1 MRHACPRPPAT
12 PSHLRVRSRWCVAGS
27 PAGALLAMT
36 MLAACN
42 APTPPPT
49 DRPPEP
55 QATQLRDGI
64 QAPLERASAVEADV
78 QEAADRQRAAI
89 DAAGG

>member
-1 MRHACPRPPAT
+1 MRHARSLPPT
-12 PSHLRVRSRWCVAGS
+12 LSHLRPRGSWRTLGS
-27 PAGALLAMT
+27 PVTALLAMAV
-36 MLAACN
+36 LAACN

-64 QAPLERASAVEADV
+64 QAPLERARAVEGDV
-78 QEAADRQRAAI
+78 QDAADRQRAAI